1 MIRLVIFFSVL
12 CLASFFDVRTRIIPD
27 WIHLLM
33 FLASLIP
40 PGHMHPTGLLSAIPL
55 LAVGMIC
62 DGIGGGDIKLTAACG
77 LVLGFTKTYT
87 GLTLGLCFL
96 LLFHAGKL
104 SFYKLIKK
112 EMTVK
117 EQAYP
122 LVPFLLSGMAVSV
135 LIGG

>member
-1 MIRLVIFFSVL
+1 MIRLGIFFSVL
-12 CLASFFDVRTRIIPD
+12 CLASVFDVRTRIIPD

-40 PGHMHPTGLLSAIPL
+40 PGHIHPEGLLSAIPL

-62 DGIGGGDIKLTAACG
+62 DGIGGGDIKLIAACG

-96 LLFHAGKL
+96 LFFHAGKI

>member
-1 MIRLVIFFSVL
+1 MLRLVIFFSVL
-12 CLASFFDVRTRIIPD
+12 CLASVFDVRTRIIPD

-33 FLASLIP
+33 LLASLIP
-40 PGHMHPTGLLSAIPL
+40 PGHIHPEGLLSAIPL
-55 LAVGMIC
+55 LAVGMKC

-77 LVLGFTKTYT
+77 LVLGLTKTYT

-112 EMTVK
+112 EMLVGA
-117 EQAYP
+117 EQSNTEI
-122 LVPFLLSGMAVSV
+122 SGYFAGHSCR
-135 LIGG
+135 

>member
-12 CLASFFDVRTRIIPD
+12 CLASVFDVRTRIIPD

-33 FLASLIP
+33 LLASLIP
-40 PGHMHPTGLLSAIPL
+40 PGHIHPEGLLSAIPL

-77 LVLGFTKTYT
+77 LVLGLTKTYT

-96 LLFHAGKL
+96 LLFHVGKL